1 MSFSTRLK
9 AIALMRISRLKA
21 YIYSK
26 RLRKPTNNSASGG
39 ARQACQ
45 APVDSEQASPVS
57 ELQVGPAF
65 APYDQDGLFSIHNHE
80 FMADPDFIRAYA
92 RGVKAVGGVDYQWH
106 WRVHVG
112 LWAAANAAKR
122 PGDFVE
128 CGVNRGFL
136 SSSMMALLDW
146 DKTERTFYLLDTFR
160 GIDERYVSDAEKALG
175 VLKRNADE
183 IKSGFYTLDV
193 DEVRRNFAEWKNVK
207 IIVGSIPE
215 TLVEIASTL
224 IAFLHIDLN
233 CSPPEVAAADA
244 LWDRICPG
252 EIVLLDD
259 YAYHGYRTQKL
270 GMDEFAKRKGVTI
283 LSLPTGQGLIIK
295 PPC

>member
-45 APVDSEQASPVS
+45 APVDLEQASPVS

-128 CGVNRGFL
+128 CGVNSWLSKLIHDGAAGLGQNRTDFL
-136 SSSMMALLDW
+136 SVWIHFAALMSV
-146 DKTERTFYLLDTFR
+146 TCRMP
-160 GIDERYVSDAEKALG
+160 
-175 VLKRNADE
+175 KR
-183 IKSGFYTLDV
+183 
-193 DEVRRNFAEWKNVK
+193 RW
-207 IIVGSIPE
+207 
-215 TLVEIASTL
+215 
-224 IAFLHIDLN
+224 AF
-233 CSPPEVAAADA
+233 
-244 LWDRICPG
+244 
-252 EIVLLDD
+252 
-259 YAYHGYRTQKL
+259 
-270 GMDEFAKRKGVTI
+270 
-283 LSLPTGQGLIIK
+283 
-295 PPC
+295 